1 MVRFSRSQS
10 LGFGSASC
18 CVLGTAITVWAALQ
32 IWHGADTASPN
43 QTLAQSRPEFLVASQ
58 SQTEIRRMAQRM
70 IMR

>member
-1 MVRFSRSQS
+1 MVRFSRSGS

-18 CVLGTAITVWAALQ
+18 CVLGAAVSVWAALQ
-32 IWHGADTASPN
+32 VWHGADQVSPN
-43 QTLAQSRPEFLVASQ
+43 RLLAQSRPEFLVASQ